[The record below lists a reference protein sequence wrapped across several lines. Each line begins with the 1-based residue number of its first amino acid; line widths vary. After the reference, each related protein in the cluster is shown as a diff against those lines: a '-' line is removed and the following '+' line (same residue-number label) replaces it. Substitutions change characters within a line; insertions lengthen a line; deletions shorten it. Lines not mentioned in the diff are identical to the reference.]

1 MVKRKTRKNSKARGR
16 KGDRATRSKVELHR
30 TTQPTFMKLPKSPK
44 KTDAYAYLKPMGTFS
59 PGPIGPHR
67 RRKTWKKRTG
77 RYYRRYAKEAT
88 KLLPEEEDNPELEAR
103 RALLA
108 GFFLVFVLSGKV
120 MDRVTTN
127 LEKFNVE
134 KAEKLKVEKVLVVS
148 CSANTCRSAMVAHEA
163 SKKGFKLTT
172 CGTSKDNT
180 WGNPM
185 TQAARERM
193 SGDELAVAKT
203 HRSQACN
210 VCEGFQDNKVF
221 AVMAEKNKIDLEKQ
235 AQACG
240 VKPPEI
246 VVLGKVPELPGCI
259 PLQADPWYNSTAA
272 LCSKGNCTAAQ
283 KQEESIAY
291 SQLAFNSKKCVG
303 DIISW
308 SKKGGPQLR
317 LSKPQLTRIAEGIQK
332 SLSKKK
338 QTKNKSKRRRKKSSK
353 RRKR

>member
-1 MVKRKTRKNSKARGR
+1 MVKRKTRKNKARGR
-16 KGDRATRSKVELHR
+16 KGDRTTRSKVEQYR
-30 TTQPTFMKLPKSPK
+30 TTQPAFKRLSKSPK
-44 KTDAYAYLKPMGTFS
+44 KTDPYAYLKPMRTFS

-88 KLLPEEEDNPELEAR
+88 KLLPEEEDDPELEAR
-103 RALLA
+103 RALLT
-108 GFFLVFVLSGKV
+108 GFFLVFVLSARV

-134 KAEKLKVEKVLVVS
+134 KAEKLKVDKVLVVS

-172 CGTSKDNT
+172 CGTSQDNT

-185 TQAARERM
+185 TQAAQARM

-203 HRSQACN
+203 HHSQACN
-210 VCEGFQDNKVF
+210 VCEGFQGNKVF
-221 AVMAEKNKIDLEKQ
+221 AVMAESNKQDLENQ
-235 AQACG
+235 AKACG
-240 VKPPEI
+240 VKSPEI
-246 VVLGKVPELPGCI
+246 VVLGDVPELPGCI
-259 PLQADPWYNSTAA
+259 PLKVDPWYNSTAA
-272 LCSKGNCTAAQ
+272 LCSEGNCTAAQ
-283 KQEESIAY
+283 KKEEAIAY

-303 DIISW
+303 DIIAW

-317 LSKPQLTRIAEGIQK
+317 LSKPQLTAIAEGIQK

-338 QTKNKSKRRRKKSSK
+338 PTKKKRRRKKSSK
-353 RRKR
+353 RQ